1 MAPRLFDNVE
11 TMTID
16 PSSYRSGAAGRVYP
30 PQSYEV
36 GREKIR
42 EFAEAIADANPTY
55 LDADAARALDHSD
68 VVAPPTFA
76 MIPVLRGFDILM
88 DDLGIEY
95 SRVIHVDQ
103 RFVHARPIRAGDRLM
118 TTTTLDSVR
127 SRAGSDFLGIRCEV
141 ATDAGEP
148 VCTAT
153 ATLLVRPEEESD
165 E

>member
-1 MAPRLFDNVE
+1 
-11 TMTID
+11 MTID
-16 PSSYRSGAAGRVYP
+16 PSAVGRVYE
-30 PQSYEV
+30 PQPYEV

-42 EFAEAIADANPTY
+42 EFAEAIADTNPAY
-55 LDADAARALDHSD
+55 HDPAAARALDHAD

-103 RFVHARPIRAGDRLM
+103 RFVHSRPIKAGDRLL
-118 TTTTLDSVR
+118 TTTTLDTVR
-127 SRAGSDFLGIRCEV
+127 SRAGSDFLGIRCDV
-141 ATDAGEP
+141 ATDAGEA

-153 ATLLVRPEEESD
+153 ATLLVRAEEASD
-165 E
+165 G

>member
-1 MAPRLFDNVE
+1 
-11 TMTID
+11 MTID
-16 PSSYRSGAAGRVYP
+16 PSATGRVYE
-30 PQSYEV
+30 PQRYEV

-42 EFAEAIADANPTY
+42 EFAEAIRDDSPAYRDT
-55 LDADAARALDHSD
+55 DAARELGHTD

-76 MIPVLRGFDILM
+76 MIPVLRGFDLLM

-103 RFVHARPIRAGDRLM
+103 RFLHTRPIQAGDRLM

-141 ATDAGEP
+141 ETESGEH
-148 VCTAT
+148 VCTAR
-153 ATLLVRPEEESD
+153 ATLLVRPQEGID
-165 E
+165 G

>member
-1 MAPRLFDNVE
+1 
-11 TMTID
+11 MTID
-16 PSSYRSGAAGRVYP
+16 PSATGRVYE
-30 PQSYEV
+30 PQPYEV

-42 EFAEAIADANPTY
+42 EFAEAIADTNPAY
-55 LDADAARALDHSD
+55 HDPEAARALGHAD

-103 RFVHARPIRAGDRLM
+103 RFVHSRPIKAGDRLL
-118 TTTTLDSVR
+118 TTTTLDTVR
-127 SRAGSDFLGIRCEV
+127 SRAGNDFLGIRCDV
-141 ATDAGEP
+141 ATDDGEA

-153 ATLLVRPEEESD
+153 ATLLVRAEEATD
-165 E
+165 G

>member
-1 MAPRLFDNVE
+1 
-11 TMTID
+11 MTID
-16 PSSYRSGAAGRVYP
+16 PSAAGRVYE
-30 PQSYEV
+30 PQPYEV

-42 EFAEAIADANPTY
+42 EFAEAIADPNPAY
-55 LDADAARALDHSD
+55 HDPRAARALGHTD

-103 RFVHARPIRAGDRLM
+103 RFVHNRPITAGDRLL
-118 TTTTLDSVR
+118 TTTTLDTVR
-127 SRAGSDFLGIRCEV
+127 SRAGNDFLGIRCDV
-141 ATDAGEP
+141 ATRDGEA

-153 ATLLVRPEEESD
+153 ATLLVRAEEAID
-165 E
+165 G

>member
-1 MAPRLFDNVE
+1 
-11 TMTID
+11 MTID
-16 PSSYRSGAAGRVYP
+16 PSVAGRVYE
-30 PQSYEV
+30 PQPYEV

-42 EFAEAIADANPTY
+42 EFAEAIADANPRY
-55 LDADAARALDHSD
+55 RNPEAARVLGHAD

-103 RFVHARPIRAGDRLM
+103 RFVHSRPITAGDRLL
-118 TTTTLDSVR
+118 TTTTLDTVR
-127 SRAGSDFLGIRCEV
+127 SRAGNDFLGIRCDV
-141 ATDAGEP
+141 ATSDGET

-153 ATLLVRPEEESD
+153 ATLLVRAEAAID
-165 E
+165 G

>member
-1 MAPRLFDNVE
+1 
-11 TMTID
+11 MTID
-16 PSSYRSGAAGRVYP
+16 PSATGRVYE
-30 PQSYEV
+30 PQRYEV

-42 EFAEAIADANPTY
+42 EFAEAIRDDSPAYRDT
-55 LDADAARALDHSD
+55 DVARELGHTD

-76 MIPVLRGFDILM
+76 MIPVLRGFDLLM

-103 RFVHARPIRAGDRLM
+103 RFLHTRPIQAGDRLM

-141 ATDAGEP
+141 ETESGEH
-148 VCTAT
+148 VCTAR
-153 ATLLVRPEEESD
+153 ATLLVRPQEGID
-165 E
+165 G

>member
-1 MAPRLFDNVE
+1 
-11 TMTID
+11 MTID
-16 PSSYRSGAAGRVYP
+16 PSAAGRVYE
-30 PQSYEV
+30 PQPYEV

-42 EFAEAIADANPTY
+42 EFAEAIADTDPAY
-55 LDADAARALDHSD
+55 HDAEAARALGHTD

-103 RFVHARPIRAGDRLM
+103 RFVHTRPIQAGDRLL
-118 TTTTLDSVR
+118 TTTTLDSIR
-127 SRAGSDFLGIRCEV
+127 SRAGNDFLGIRCDV
-141 ATDAGEP
+141 ATEGGDA

-153 ATLLVRPEEESD
+153 ATLLVRAEESID
-165 E
+165 G

>member
-1 MAPRLFDNVE
+1 
-11 TMTID
+11 MTID
-16 PSSYRSGAAGRVYP
+16 PSAAGRVYE
-30 PQSYEV
+30 PQPYEV

-42 EFAEAIADANPTY
+42 EFAEAIADTNPAY
-55 LDADAARALDHSD
+55 HDPEAARALGHAD

-103 RFVHARPIRAGDRLM
+103 RFVHSRPITAGDWLL
-118 TTTTLDSVR
+118 TTTTLDTVR
-127 SRAGSDFLGIRCEV
+127 SRAGNDFLGIRCDV
-141 ATDAGEP
+141 ATSDGEN

-153 ATLLVRPEEESD
+153 ATLLVRAQEAVD
-165 E
+165 G

>member
-1 MAPRLFDNVE
+1 
-11 TMTID
+11 MTID
-16 PSSYRSGAAGRVYP
+16 PSVAGRVYE
-30 PQSYEV
+30 PQPYEV

-42 EFAEAIADANPTY
+42 EFAEAIADPNPVY
-55 LDADAARALDHSD
+55 RNPEAARVLGHAD

-103 RFVHARPIRAGDRLM
+103 RFVHSRPITAGDRLL
-118 TTTTLDSVR
+118 TTTTLDTVR
-127 SRAGSDFLGIRCEV
+127 SRAGNGFLGIRCDV
-141 ATDAGEP
+141 ATSDGET

-153 ATLLVRPEEESD
+153 ATLLVRAEEAID
-165 E
+165 G

>member
-1 MAPRLFDNVE
+1 
-11 TMTID
+11 MTLD
-16 PSSYRSGAAGRVYP
+16 ASAAGRVYE
-30 PQSYEV
+30 PQPYEV

-42 EFAEAIADANPTY
+42 EFAEAIADTNPAY
-55 LDADAARALDHSD
+55 HDPEAARALGYSD

-103 RFVHARPIRAGDRLM
+103 RFVHNRPISAGDRLF
-118 TTTTLDSVR
+118 TTTTLETVR
-127 SRAGSDFLGIRCEV
+127 SRAGNDFLGIKCDV
-141 ATDAGEP
+141 ATDDGEA

-153 ATLLVRPEEESD
+153 ATLLVRAEEAVD
-165 E
+165 A

>member
-1 MAPRLFDNVE
+1 MAPRQSDTVE

-16 PSSYRSGAAGRVYP
+16 PTYRTGAAGRTYP
-30 PQSYEV
+30 PQPYEV

-42 EFAEAIADANPTY
+42 EFAEAIADEGPAYRDP
-55 LDADAARALDHSD
+55 AAARALGYAD

-103 RFVHARPIRAGDRLM
+103 RFVHSRPIQAGDRLM

-127 SRAGSDFLGIRCEV
+127 SRAGNDFLGIRCEV
-141 ATDAGEP
+141 ATETGDHI
-148 VCTAT
+148 CTAT
-153 ATLLVRPEEESD
+153 ATLLVRPEDDHD

>member
-1 MAPRLFDNVE
+1 MAPRQSDTVE

-16 PSSYRSGAAGRVYP
+16 PTYRTGATGRTYP
-30 PQSYEV
+30 PQPYEV

-42 EFAEAIADANPTY
+42 EFAEAIADEGPAYRDP
-55 LDADAARALDHSD
+55 AAARALGYAD

-103 RFVHARPIRAGDRLM
+103 RFVHSRPIQAGDRLM

-127 SRAGSDFLGIRCEV
+127 SRAGNDFLGIRCEV
-141 ATDAGEP
+141 ATEAGDHI
-148 VCTAT
+148 CTAT
-153 ATLLVRPEEESD
+153 ATLLVRPEDDHD

>member
-1 MAPRLFDNVE
+1 
-11 TMTID
+11 MTID
-16 PSSYRSGAAGRVYP
+16 PSAAGRVYE
-30 PQSYEV
+30 PQPYEV

-42 EFAEAIADANPTY
+42 EFAEAIADTDPAYHDPE
-55 LDADAARALDHSD
+55 AARALGHAD

-103 RFVHARPIRAGDRLM
+103 RFVHNRPITAGDRLL
-118 TTTTLDSVR
+118 TTTTLDTVR
-127 SRAGSDFLGIRCEV
+127 SRAGNDFLGIRCDV
-141 ATDAGEP
+141 ATTGGEA

-153 ATLLVRPEEESD
+153 ATLLVRAEEEATD
-165 E
+165 G